1 MKTHSLPK
9 ATKLCSASAIDRLFS
24 RRGGDDINS
33 ALAYP
38 LRVVWA
44 PAALRHDGQR
54 GVKFVIS
61 VPKKRLR
68 HAVDRVTM
76 RRRIRECYRLGRRDH
91 VEGCP
96 DIDVIFVYVADK
108 LTDSKRVRGAM
119 DRLLTKITGVHLT
132 TVDTQHSNTAESATT

>member
-9 ATKLCSASAIDRLFS
+9 PTRLCSTSAIDRLFS
-24 RRGGDDINS
+24 RRGGEDINS

-38 LRVVWA
+38 LRVVWV

-76 RRRIRECYRLGRRDH
+76 RRRIRESYRLGRRDH
-91 VEGCP
+91 IEGCP

-108 LTDSKRVRGAM
+108 LTDSKRVRVAM
-119 DRLLTKITGVHLT
+119 ERLLTKITGVKLHAGET
-132 TVDTQHSNTAESATT
+132 EKPAPDPAAT

>member
-9 ATKLCSASAIDRLFS
+9 PTKLCSTSAIDRLFS
-24 RRGGDDINS
+24 RRRGEEINS

-54 GVKFVIS
+54 GIKFVIS

-76 RRRIRECYRLGRRDH
+76 RRRIRESYRLGRRDH
-91 VEGCP
+91 LEGCP
-96 DIDVIFVYVADK
+96 DVDVIFVYVADR
-108 LTDSKRVRGAM
+108 LTDSKRIKGAM
-119 DRLLTKITGVHLT
+119 ERLLTKITGLKLPTEEVQNP
-132 TVDTQHSNTAESATT
+132 DPDSGAA

>member
-9 ATKLCSASAIDRLFS
+9 PTKLCSTSAIDRLFS
-24 RRGGDDINS
+24 RRRGEEINS

-44 PAALRHDGQR
+44 PAASRHDGQR
-54 GVKFVIS
+54 GIKFVIS

-76 RRRIRECYRLGRRDH
+76 RRRIRESYRLGRRDH
-91 VEGCP
+91 LEGCP
-96 DIDVIFVYVADK
+96 DVDVIFVYVADR
-108 LTDSKRVRGAM
+108 LTDSKRVKGAM
-119 DRLLTKITGVHLT
+119 ERLLTKITGLKLPTEEVQNP
-132 TVDTQHSNTAESATT
+132 DPDSGAA

>member
-1 MKTHSLPK
+1 MKKYSLPK
-9 ATKLCSASAIDRLFS
+9 PTKLCSTATIDRLFS
-24 RRGGDDINS
+24 GRRGGEETHS

-44 PAALRHDGQR
+44 PALFRKDNHR
-54 GVKFVIS
+54 GLKFVIS

-91 VEGCP
+91 MEGCP
-96 DIDVIFVYVADK
+96 DADVVFIYVADK
-108 LTDSKRVRGAM
+108 LIDTKSIKTSM
-119 DRLLTKITGVHLT
+119 ERLLTKITGIT
-132 TVDTQHSNTAESATT
+132 AKDTDITEKE

>member
-9 ATKLCSASAIDRLFS
+9 PTKLCSTSAIDRLFS
-24 RRGGDDINS
+24 RRRGEEINS

-54 GVKFVIS
+54 GIKFVIS

-76 RRRIRECYRLGRRDH
+76 RRRIRESYRLGRRDH
-91 VEGCP
+91 LEGCP
-96 DIDVIFVYVADK
+96 DVDVIFVYVADR
-108 LTDSKRVRGAM
+108 LTDSKRVKGAM
-119 DRLLTKITGVHLT
+119 ERLLTKITGLKLPTEEVQNP
-132 TVDTQHSNTAESATT
+132 DPDSGAA

>member
-9 ATKLCSASAIDRLFS
+9 PTKLCSTSAIDRLFS
-24 RRGGDDINS
+24 RRRDEEINS

-54 GVKFVIS
+54 GIKFVIS

-76 RRRIRECYRLGRRDH
+76 RRRIRESYRLGRRDH
-91 VEGCP
+91 LEGCP
-96 DIDVIFVYVADK
+96 DVDVIFVYVADR
-108 LTDSKRVRGAM
+108 LTDSKRVKGAM
-119 DRLLTKITGVHLT
+119 ERLLTKITGLKLPTEEVQNP
-132 TVDTQHSNTAESATT
+132 DPDSGAA

>member
-9 ATKLCSASAIDRLFS
+9 PTKLCSTSAIDRLFS
-24 RRGGDDINS
+24 RRRGEEINS

-54 GVKFVIS
+54 GIKFVIS

-76 RRRIRECYRLGRRDH
+76 RRRIRESYRLGRRDH
-91 VEGCP
+91 LEGCP
-96 DIDVIFVYVADK
+96 DVDVIFVYVADR
-108 LTDSKRVRGAM
+108 LTDSKRVKGAM
-119 DRLLTKITGVHLT
+119 ERLLTKITGLKLPTEEVQNPDPDSG
-132 TVDTQHSNTAESATT
+132 VA